1 MSSAERQKRCSI
13 SALYIQ
19 IIKPY
24 LVYKPGLTAV
34 GVRQGKGECIGVLN
48 IPPPP
53 DLSHDRPL
61 QGVIPVYCIHAY
73 TQTGVT
79 LTHDPPPSFWEK
91 IGTEGG
97 N

>member
-13 SALYIQ
+13 SAFYIQ

-34 GVRQGKGECIGVLN
+34 GVRQGKEECNTVLN

-53 DLSHDRPL
+53 DLGNAGPNMGHSCLLRSMYPDW
-61 QGVIPVYCIHAY
+61 CD
-73 TQTGVT
+73 TNTS
-79 LTHDPPPSFWEK
+79 PPPPLEK
-91 IGTEGG
+91 IGMEGG
-97 N
+97 S

>member
-13 SALYIQ
+13 SAFYIQ

-34 GVRQGKGECIGVLN
+34 GVRQGKEECNTVLN

-53 DLSHDRPL
+53 DLGNAGPNMGHSCL
-61 QGVIPVYCIHAY
+61 
-73 TQTGVT
+73 
-79 LTHDPPPSFWEK
+79 LPP
-91 IGTEGG
+91 T
-97 N
+97 